1 MEIPKSVEIP
11 VSKEEYGLFEEIVRL
26 ELKRAS
32 LKLSELE
39 DWEKY
44 LETEKRH
51 IEEGRKNVIAEKLRL
66 WAK

>member
-1 MEIPKSVEIP
+1 M
-11 VSKEEYGLFEEIVRL
+11 RL